1 MNEELKIIIKA
12 VADEAKKEL
21 AKVKKELEKVEEQGK
36 DAGKSID
43 ESMKAIGKGITVAVG
58 AVIALTTAMAGLGK
72 ASMEYQKA
80 QARLVSGFQSAGGSA
95 EQAQKTYKE
104 LFGVL
109 GDVDSATEAS
119 QSLAR
124 ITTEEKALGEYTK
137 ILTGIYAKYGQG
149 MPLETIAESIAE
161 TSASAKVTGDLARA
175 LIEAGISED
184 AFNASLQS
192 LNTQAEREAF
202 IRETLIGLYGA
213 SAEIYARNNAE
224 IIAYNQSQ
232 DKLNNAM
239 ANVGKYITP
248 MLSALSNLGA
258 YLLQVLTP
266 AFKVVSASIIV
277 FCEWIATAV
286 SWIASLFGIETNFD
300 NMASSLDSV
309 SSGFNNANNGI
320 KGMNDG
326 LNKGVKTA
334 KELKKQTMGFDELNV
349 VSKPT
354 SSSGASAGAGLGA
367 GAGSL
372 GAISIPNL
380 DTSGMLSGIS
390 DFDSVLEEVRGRLE
404 AILVLVGLTG
414 AGILAWKIIDIYTS
428 TLSLSKVFKEIG
440 AKALIIAGALLLV
453 KGYSDGW
460 VNGVDWSSLLITLA
474 GVSAIIAGLYLQFGT
489 LGMAIGLV
497 AGGVALVIL
506 GVKDFISNGA
516 TLQNTILI
524 IGGAIAVA
532 VGLATAGISV
542 LVSAIVACVVAIGAF
557 VAAILLEE
565 PAIQSVEDAQ
575 NALTEAKDRAR
586 QAEDSYISAV
596 DNAEASLKKLK
607 EAEEKAGI
615 SGAELFEQVQNG
627 TLDYADMTDA
637 QKEVY
642 KAYIDNEKK
651 QKELKEST
659 EELNKAK
666 KAETI
671 ASYEHQL
678 ALAKESGDYE
688 SYKDSVVKAFE
699 EGALSAEEAKELL
712 SKSMSEM
719 SDDSQKTFMEDL
731 PSDLKNGLDPHKYES
746 TGTKIKKWFSNLWDN
761 IKKTFSDI
769 GNTVG
774 EAISSGIK
782 KAINWILDKAV
793 GLINGFISGINW
805 AIGVINKIPGVE
817 ISKLNKLEVP
827 KLATGGITNGAT
839 VAMIGERGKEAV
851 LPLENNTGWMD
862 SLADRIAQ
870 RNNTPSK
877 IVLMLDGRELGWAN
891 INSIN
896 SITAQTGALQLSLV

>member
-80 QARLVSGFQSAGGSA
+80 QARLISGFQSAGGSA

-149 MPLETIAESIAE
+149 MPLETIAESVAE

-224 IIAYNQSQ
+224 LIAYNQSQ

-266 AFKVVSASIIV
+266 AFKVVSAIIIV

-300 NMASSLDSV
+300 NMASSLDDV
-309 SSGFNNANNGI
+309 GSGFNNANSGI
-320 KGMNDG
+320 DKMNDG
-326 LNKGVKTA
+326 LNEGVKTA

-349 VSKPT
+349 VSNPT
-354 SSSGASAGAGLGA
+354 SSSGASAGAGDGLGA
-367 GAGSL
+367 GILEA
-372 GAISIPNL
+372 NL
-380 DTSGMLSGIS
+380 DTSGMLSVIS
-390 DFDSVLEEVRGRLE
+390 DFDSVLEDVRGRLE
-404 AILVLVGLTG
+404 AILVLVRLTG

-440 AKALIIAGALLLV
+440 VKALIIAGALLLV

-474 GVSAIIAGLYLQFGT
+474 GISAIIAGLYLQFGT

-827 KLATGGITNGAT
+827 KLATGGITNGTT

>member
-1 MNEELKIIIKA
+1 MNEEQLKIVIKA
-12 VADEAKKEL
+12 VTDEAKKEL
-21 AKVKKELEKVEEQGK
+21 AKVRKALEKIEEQGK

-43 ESMKAIGKGITVAVG
+43 ESMKN
-58 AVIALTTAMAGLGK
+58 MAGKIAIVNQAVQSFTNSITNMGK

-149 MPLETIAESIAE
+149 MPLETIAESVAE

-184 AFNASLQS
+184 AFNARLQS

-258 YLLQVLTP
+258 YLLQILTP

-277 FCEWIATAV
+277 FCEWIASAV

-309 SSGFNNANNGI
+309 SSGFNNANSGI
-320 KGMNDG
+320 DKMNDG
-326 LNKGVKTA
+326 LNEGVKTA
-334 KELKKQTMGFDELNV
+334 KKLKKQTMGFDELNV

-354 SSSGASAGAGLGA
+354 SSSGAGAGAGLGA

-372 GAISIPNL
+372 GAL

-390 DFDSVLEEVRGRLE
+390 DFDGVLEDVRGRLE

-440 AKALIIAGALLLV
+440 AKALIIAGAMLLV
-453 KGYSDGW
+453 KGYTDGW
-460 VNGVDWSSLLITLA
+460 VNGVDWTSLLITLA

-506 GVKDFISNGA
+506 GVKDFINNGA